1 MNDEHRPNKSGVP
14 LSTLLALMLA
24 VFTVSIGFG
33 VVLPLLPGFIESL
46 LKSQSGGGA
55 TALHTGL
62 LTSTYVLA
70 LFLFAPVWG
79 RVSDRY
85 GRRSILVL
93 GMLGFAVSMFV
104 FSFVR
109 SLPAFYA
116 ERFLSGV
123 FAAAVTPVASA
134 VIGDLA
140 ATDEARGRR
149 LTMVSIAGIAG
160 FLVGPMVG
168 LLIARVGAGLMKSVG
183 PEGLLAGPLTATAL
197 LALPVAA
204 AIALTVPRAT
214 HNAANRLKA
223 VTAPGSAQIVLR
235 LLLLSFIVSGA
246 VGVFEVGLALRGKQE
261 LGLNGG
267 QIAMMF
273 TECSLVMIVVQA
285 IVFSPLVKSAST
297 RMFIAPAL
305 AILAVGLFLVPRAS
319 SFTLMLVVIGAVA
332 ASAGILLPIVTYWIS
347 AKAGNAQ
354 GAELGKQT
362 SAASLGSAVGS
373 AAGGLMFDAP
383 FSGASFVL
391 AAGLTVIGIALSWGL
406 PHLLVRRTAPML
418 NRQIRTTAINPVRMD
433 LYSSKGPLAK

>member
-1 MNDEHRPNKSGVP
+1 MNEEHHENRSGVP
-14 LSTLLALMLA
+14 LSTLLALMVA
-24 VFTVSIGFG
+24 VFTVSLGFG
-33 VVLPLLPGFIESL
+33 VVLPLLPGFIENL
-46 LKSQSGGGA
+46 LKLQGGSGT

-79 RVSDRY
+79 RISDRY

-93 GMLGFAVSMFV
+93 GMLGFAGSMLV
-104 FSFVR
+104 FLFVR

-149 LTMVSIAGIAG
+149 LTMISVAGIVG
-160 FLVGPMVG
+160 FLVGPMLG
-168 LLIARVGAGLMKSVG
+168 LLIARIGAGLSQAVG
-183 PEGLLAGPLTATAL
+183 PEGLLARPITATAI
-197 LALPVAA
+197 LAMPVAV
-204 AIALTVPRAT
+204 AIALAVPG
-214 HNAANRLKA
+214 LKA
-223 VTAPGSAQIVLR
+223 VAAPGGGRMVFR

-261 LGLNGG
+261 LGLNAG
-267 QIAMMF
+267 QIALMF
-273 TECSLVMIVVQA
+273 TECSLVMIVVQT

-297 RMFIAPAL
+297 RLLITPAL
-305 AILAVGLFLVPRAS
+305 ALLAIGLFLVPRAS
-319 SFTLMLVVIGAVA
+319 SFTLMLVVIGVVA

-347 AKAGNAQ
+347 TKAGNAQ

-373 AAGGLMFDAP
+373 AAGGLLFDAP
-383 FSGASFVL
+383 FPGASFIL
-391 AAGLTVIGIALSWGL
+391 AAGLTVIGIGISWGL
-406 PHLLVRRTAPML
+406 PHLLARRDVPK
-418 NRQIRTTAINPVRMD
+418 MD
-433 LYSSKGPLAK
+433 LARRL